1 MEWVMAEM
9 VRLFHSVS
17 ANEAH
22 GMIVDLVSKDVPLIQ
37 EFDGFP
43 RVLKKLRASDHFMVL
58 LYWRGVEGATLD
70 DLRTWARP
78 PMRAQI
84 RRTLNALDQDKD
96 FVHLNGDRYVLTR
109 LGEADIEKRKLLEP
123 Q

>member
-1 MEWVMAEM
+1 MAEL
-9 VRLFHSVS
+9 VRLFHDVP

-43 RVLKKLRASDHFMVL
+43 RVLKTLRTSDHFMVL
-58 LYWRGVEGATLD
+58 LYWRGIDGATLEE
-70 DLRTWARP
+70 LRSWARP

-84 RRTLNALDQDKD
+84 KRTLTALDEDKD
-96 FVHLNGDRYVLTR
+96 FVHLRGDRYVLTR
-109 LGEADIEKRKLLEP
+109 LGEEHVEKRKLLEP